1 MNFPIVCDSFFFF
14 KFCLLQEYSRLNF
27 VLDFIH
33 VREERRDR
41 KGEGRLG
48 GRKKGRGRGERRE
61 EKIRKR
67 FDNKTEGRVSYVL

>member
-1 MNFPIVCDSFFFF
+1 MDFPIVCDSFFF

-27 VLDFIH
+27 FSDFIH

-41 KGEGRLG
+41 KGEGRLR